1 MSPGFLKRLNRALWL
16 GLVTVLVAS
25 AAAYGAMLLLVRS
38 REKQIERRW
47 ASSYGPMA
55 GFAARFPA
63 KSKNM
68 AADQIENLCVP
79 LGLPFISLS
88 NKNDIQNIEPGDWS
102 MVTGYFHNYLEQEF
116 NNPAVG
122 MRPPPEEVRSFLD
135 KRSGVLSSVKVVLL
149 NEGPPIWDVDLSGG
163 GRRPPNHLGIL
174 SLGEWLFVDAMSCF
188 ANHDSAGGLGDLEA
202 TWVLEKGL
210 LSRPE
215 LVFFGSAVAMARERA
230 GVLRKS
236 GLAPPQWYA
245 RMDPAL
251 YEKEFMS
258 ALQFEA
264 WKYWRAG
271 QMTAEALYTSRAAR
285 REGWLWKSF
294 GRLWF
299 RLSMADAGIA
309 CLDQIAILE
318 RQGWCNSSMAAGAD
332 FIARDLPEW
341 SVSGHFGV
349 TRMSISWTAMTQ
361 LELDLELTQKL
372 FTARQARSASGKW
385 PQAIPGIE
393 RSRCPGTTWLYNVS
407 KDGDMTLAYS
417 GSAARVK
424 RNGRVDLPLIVI
436 ERGGSQ

>member
-1 MSPGFLKRLNRALWL
+1 MSPVFLKKLNRALWL
-16 GLVTVLVAS
+16 GLAIVLVA
-25 AAAYGAMLLLVRS
+25 ATAAYGAMLLLVRS
-38 REKQIERRW
+38 KEKQIEDRW
-47 ASSYGPMA
+47 AGSYGSMA

-63 KSKNM
+63 KSKNV
-68 AADQIENLCVP
+68 AAEQIENLCVP
-79 LGLPFISLS
+79 LGLPFLSLS

-102 MVTGYFHNYLEQEF
+102 KVTGYFHKYLEKEL
-116 NNPAVG
+116 NDPAVCIS
-122 MRPPPEEVRSFLD
+122 PPPEEAGAFLE
-135 KRSGVLSSVKVVLL
+135 SHGGVLSSVKAVLR

-174 SLGEWLFVDAMSCF
+174 SLGEWLFVDAMARF

-236 GLAPPQWYA
+236 GLAPPEWQA
-245 RMDPAL
+245 RLDPAP

-264 WKYWRAG
+264 WKYWNAG
-271 QMTAEALYTSRAAR
+271 QMTAMAPYASRAAR

-341 SVSGHFGV
+341 SASGHFGV
-349 TRMSISWTAMTQ
+349 TRMSIPWTSVTQ

-372 FTARQARSASGKW
+372 FIARQARSASERW
-385 PQAIPGIE
+385 PPAIPGIE
-393 RSRCPGTTWLYNVS
+393 KSRCPGTRWFYAVNQ
-407 KDGDMTLAYS
+407 DGGMTLAYS
-417 GSAARVK
+417 GSAAREK
-424 RNGRVDLPLIVI
+424 RDGRIDLPMMVI